1 MWTKNK
7 KYIFYSV
14 YMEIKIPI
22 CCIALLY
29 KSKLC
34 LWLFF
39 FKSNLFYS
47 ILSFA
52 SPLKLKCCTLK
63 HEKSVGCDFLHR
75 THIHKHLISRH
86 ENMEK
91 IIRYKKCMSKT
102 VLKKH
107 KPYNIQA
114 LTIREQF
121 TGLHRRKKTAHTLSI

>member
-1 MWTKNK
+1 MLHCFVVQIKNVLVA
-7 KYIFYSV
+7 IFF
-14 YMEIKIPI
+14 
-22 CCIALLY
+22 L
-29 KSKLC
+29 
-34 LWLFF
+34 
-39 FKSNLFYS
+39 SNLFYS

-63 HEKSVGCDFLHR
+63 HEKSVACDFLHR

-114 LTIREQF
+114 LLIR
-121 TGLHRRKKTAHTLSI
+121 